1 MDIDKKKKIANAVQM
16 IRRVVTKS
24 AKKTVQNDRLTK
36 GALLKFIVWTNI
48 FHDLDKYIQY
58 FWKNTFYILDKYVM
72 MMKLSN

>member
-48 FHDLDKYIQY
+48 FHDLDKYI
-58 FWKNTFYILDKYVM
+58 
-72 MMKLSN
+72 